1 MTLKVK
7 NIYYLAVLRKR
18 LLASGPGLSW
28 PRKTNANHK
37 CNLKCSSSYT
47 LQNGKKKKKTGK
59 INLNNII

>member
-7 NIYYLAVLRKR
+7 NIYYLAVFRKR
-18 LLASGPGLSW
+18 LLASGSGLSC

-47 LQNGKKKKKTGK
+47 LQNEKETSE
-59 INLNNII
+59 INLNNIL